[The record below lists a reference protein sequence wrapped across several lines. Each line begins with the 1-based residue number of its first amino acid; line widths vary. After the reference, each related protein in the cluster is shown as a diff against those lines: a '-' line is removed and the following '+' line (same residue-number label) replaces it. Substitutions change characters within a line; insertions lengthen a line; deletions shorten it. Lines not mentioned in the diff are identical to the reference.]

1 MNRDPALAPPAQR
14 CGDIMKRTWTHA
26 QTNRHDNMIE
36 FNLSAFEARVLG
48 VLAEKQF
55 LTPDVY
61 PLSLNAV
68 INACNQL
75 SNREPVMSL
84 GEETVE
90 ACLKR
95 LQQNHVA
102 QTYYPSGSRVAKY
115 QHMMRE
121 VFSLDDAKLALL
133 TLLLL
138 RGPQTCGELRGRTSR
153 MYPFASVESVERSL
167 DDLAACEPA
176 LVMQLP
182 RAPGTKESR
191 WAHLLSGA
199 MALERQEIAA
209 GMNAGGNSVVEG
221 ADDDRVA
228 HLASEVASLRRE
240 VNWLTEELVKFRKQ
254 FE

>member
-1 MNRDPALAPPAQR
+1 
-14 CGDIMKRTWTHA
+14 
-26 QTNRHDNMIE
+26 MIE

-48 VLAEKQF
+48 VLAEKAS

-68 INACNQL
+68 VNACNQL

-90 ACLKR
+90 TCLTR
-95 LQQNHVA
+95 LQQNNLA
-102 QTYYPSGSRVAKY
+102 QTYCPAGSRVAKY
-115 QHMMRE
+115 QHRVAE
-121 VFSLDDAKLALL
+121 VFSLDDAKLSLV

-138 RGPQTCGELRGRTSR
+138 RGPQTCGELRQRTAR

-167 DDLAACEPA
+167 GDLAANEPA

-199 MALERQEIAA
+199 IAVERQEIAS
-209 GMNAGGNSVVEG
+209 GMNVGGGVVEG
-221 ADDDRVA
+221 ANDDRVS
-228 HLASEVASLRRE
+228 HLEAEVASLRRE
-240 VNWLTEELVKFRKQ
+240 VTWLTEELAKFKKQ

>member
-1 MNRDPALAPPAQR
+1 
-14 CGDIMKRTWTHA
+14 
-26 QTNRHDNMIE
+26 MIE
-36 FNLSAFEARVLG
+36 FNLSQFEARVLG

-55 LTPDVY
+55 LTPDIY
-61 PLSLNAV
+61 PLSLNAI

-95 LQQNHVA
+95 LQDNHVA
-102 QTYYPSGSRVAKY
+102 QTYYPAGSRVAKY

-121 VFSLDDAKLALL
+121 VFTLDDAKLAIL

-138 RGPQTCGELRGRTSR
+138 RGPQTCGELRGRTAR
-153 MYPFASVESVERSL
+153 MYPFASVESVERTL
-167 DDLAACEPA
+167 TELAGNEPS

-191 WAHLLSGA
+191 WAHLLSGEVA
-199 MALERQEIAA
+199 IERQEIASR
-209 GMNAGGNSVVEG
+209 MNAGASAAIEG
-221 ADDDRVA
+221 AAGDRVA
-228 HLASEVASLRRE
+228 HLEADVASLREE
-240 VNWLTEELVKFRKQ
+240 VAWLTEELAKFKKQ

>member
-1 MNRDPALAPPAQR
+1 MRARLDGNVRNTYSHP
-14 CGDIMKRTWTHA
+14 
-26 QTNRHDNMIE
+26 MIE
-36 FNLSAFEARVLG
+36 LNLSAFEARVLG
-48 VLAEKQF
+48 VLAEKAS

-68 INACNQL
+68 VNACNQL

-84 GEETVE
+84 GEETV
-90 ACLKR
+90 AASLAR
-95 LQQNHVA
+95 LQQNNLA
-102 QTYYPSGSRVAKY
+102 QTYYPAGSRVAKY
-115 QHMMRE
+115 QHRVAE
-121 VFSLDDAKLALL
+121 VFSLDDAKLALV

-138 RGPQTCGELRGRTSR
+138 RGPQTCGELRQRTTR

-167 DDLAACEPA
+167 EELAANEPP

-199 MALERQEIAA
+199 MAVERQEIAS
-209 GMNAGGNSVVEG
+209 GMNVGGGVVEG
-221 ADDDRVA
+221 AGDDRLS
-228 HLASEVASLRRE
+228 HLETEVATLRRE
-240 VNWLTEELVKFRKQ
+240 VTWLTEELAKFKKQ

>member
-1 MNRDPALAPPAQR
+1 
-14 CGDIMKRTWTHA
+14 
-26 QTNRHDNMIE
+26 MIE
-36 FNLSAFEARVLG
+36 FNLSAFEARALG

-61 PLSLNAV
+61 PLSLNAIV
-68 INACNQL
+68 NACNQL

-95 LQQNHVA
+95 LQENHVA
-102 QTYYPSGSRVAKY
+102 QTYYPAGSRVAKY
-115 QHMMRE
+115 QHMLRE
-121 VFSLDDAKLALL
+121 VFSLDDARLALL

-138 RGPQTCGELRGRTSR
+138 RGPQTCGELRGRTAR

-167 DDLAACEPA
+167 DDLATDEPA

-191 WAHLLSGA
+191 WAHLLSGTLA
-199 MALERQEIAA
+199 VERQEFAA
-209 GMNAGGNSVVEG
+209 GSNASGSSVVEG
-221 ADDDRVA
+221 AGDDRLA
-228 HLASEVASLRRE
+228 HLEADVASLRQE
-240 VNWLTEELVKFRKQ
+240 VTWLTEELTKFRKQ

>member
-1 MNRDPALAPPAQR
+1 
-14 CGDIMKRTWTHA
+14 
-26 QTNRHDNMIE
+26 MIE
-36 FNLSAFEARVLG
+36 LNLSAFEARVLG
-48 VLAEKQF
+48 VLAEKSS

-68 INACNQL
+68 VNACNQL

-90 ACLKR
+90 TCLTR
-95 LQQNHVA
+95 LQQNNLA
-102 QTYYPSGSRVAKY
+102 QTYYPAGSRVAKY
-115 QHMMRE
+115 QHRVAE
-121 VFSLDDAKLALL
+121 VFSLDDARLSLI

-138 RGPQTCGELRGRTSR
+138 RGPQTCGELRQRTAR

-167 DDLAACEPA
+167 NDLAASEPA

-199 MALERQEIAA
+199 MAVERQEIAS
-209 GMNAGGNSVVEG
+209 GMNVGGGVVEG
-221 ADDDRVA
+221 AGDDRVS
-228 HLASEVASLRRE
+228 HLEAEVASLRRE
-240 VNWLTEELVKFRKQ
+240 VTWLTEELAKFKKQ

>member
-1 MNRDPALAPPAQR
+1 
-14 CGDIMKRTWTHA
+14 
-26 QTNRHDNMIE
+26 MIE
-36 FNLSAFEARVLG
+36 FNLSPFEARVLG

-61 PLSLNAV
+61 PLSLNAIV
-68 INACNQL
+68 NACNQL

-84 GEETVE
+84 GEETIE
-90 ACLKR
+90 ACLKT
-95 LQQNHVA
+95 LQENHLV
-102 QTYYPSGSRVAKY
+102 QTYYPAGSRVAKY
-115 QHMMRE
+115 QHMVRDA
-121 VFSLDDAKLALL
+121 FSLDDARLSLM

-138 RGPQTCGELRGRTSR
+138 RGPQTCGELRGRCGR

-167 DDLAACEPA
+167 GDLAADEPA

-199 MALERQEIAA
+199 AAVERNEIAA
-209 GMNAGGNSVVEG
+209 GMNSGVMSMVEG
-221 ADDDRVA
+221 SANDRVA
-228 HLASEVASLRRE
+228 HLEAVVAELRRE
-240 VNWLTEELVKFRKQ
+240 VTWLTEELAKFKKQ

>member
-1 MNRDPALAPPAQR
+1 
-14 CGDIMKRTWTHA
+14 
-26 QTNRHDNMIE
+26 MIE
-36 FNLSAFEARVLG
+36 FNLSPFEARILG

-61 PLSLNAV
+61 PLSLNAIV
-68 INACNQL
+68 NACNQL

-95 LQQNHVA
+95 LQDNHVA
-102 QTYYPSGSRVAKY
+102 QTYYPAGSRVAKY
-115 QHMMRE
+115 QHMLRE
-121 VFSLDDAKLALL
+121 VFSLDDAKLAVL

-138 RGPQTCGELRGRTSR
+138 RGPQTCGELRGRTAR

-167 DDLAACEPA
+167 DDLAANEPA

-199 MALERQEIAA
+199 LAVERQEFAA
-209 GMNAGGNSVVEG
+209 GTSAGGARVVEG
-221 ADDDRVA
+221 AGDDRVA
-228 HLASEVASLRRE
+228 RLDAEVAALRQE
-240 VNWLTEELVKFRKQ
+240 VTWLTEELAKFKKQ

>member
-1 MNRDPALAPPAQR
+1 
-14 CGDIMKRTWTHA
+14 
-26 QTNRHDNMIE
+26 MIE
-36 FNLSAFEARVLG
+36 FNLSPFEARVLG

-61 PLSLNAV
+61 PLSLNAIV
-68 INACNQL
+68 NACNQL

-84 GEETVE
+84 GEDTVE

-95 LQQNHVA
+95 LQENHVA
-102 QTYYPSGSRVAKY
+102 QTYYPAGSRVAKY
-115 QHMMRE
+115 QHMLRE
-121 VFSLDDAKLALL
+121 VFSLDDARLAVL

-138 RGPQTCGELRGRTSR
+138 RGPQTCGELRGRTAR

-167 DDLAACEPA
+167 DDLAAHDPP

-191 WAHLLSGA
+191 WAHLMSGA
-199 MALERQEIAA
+199 LAVERQEFAA
-209 GMNAGGNSVVEG
+209 GSSAGGGSVVEG
-221 ADDDRVA
+221 TGEDRVA
-228 HLASEVASLRRE
+228 HLEAEVASLRRE
-240 VNWLTEELVKFRKQ
+240 VTWLTEELAKFKKQ

>member
-1 MNRDPALAPPAQR
+1 
-14 CGDIMKRTWTHA
+14 
-26 QTNRHDNMIE
+26 MIE

-61 PLSLNAV
+61 PLSLNGIV
-68 INACNQL
+68 NACNQL
-75 SNREPVMSL
+75 SNRDPVMSL

-95 LQQNHVA
+95 LQENHVA
-102 QTYYPSGSRVAKY
+102 QAYYPAGSRVAKY

-121 VFSLDDAKLALL
+121 VFALDDAKLSLI

-138 RGPQTCGELRGRTSR
+138 RGPQTCGELRGRTAR
-153 MYPFASVESVERSL
+153 MYPFASIESVERSL
-167 DDLAACEPA
+167 NDLAGNEPP

-191 WAHLLSGA
+191 WAHLLSGE
-199 MALERQEIAA
+199 MAVERQEIAT
-209 GMNAGGNSVVEG
+209 GMNVGSGVLEG
-221 ADDDRVA
+221 AGDDRVA
-228 HLASEVASLRRE
+228 RLEAEVVSLRRE
-240 VNWLTEELVKFRKQ
+240 VTWLTEELAKFKKQ
-254 FE
+254 FD

>member
-1 MNRDPALAPPAQR
+1 
-14 CGDIMKRTWTHA
+14 
-26 QTNRHDNMIE
+26 MIE

-48 VLAEKQF
+48 VLAEKSS

-68 INACNQL
+68 VNACNQL

-90 ACLKR
+90 TCLTR
-95 LQQNHVA
+95 LQQNNLA
-102 QTYYPSGSRVAKY
+102 QTYYPAGSRVAKY
-115 QHMMRE
+115 QHRVAE
-121 VFSLDDAKLALL
+121 VFSLDDAKLSLV

-138 RGPQTCGELRGRTSR
+138 RGPQTCGELRQRTAR

-167 DDLAACEPA
+167 EDLAANEPP

-199 MALERQEIAA
+199 MAVERQEIAS
-209 GMNAGGNSVVEG
+209 GMNVGGGVVEG
-221 ADDDRVA
+221 TGDDRVS
-228 HLASEVASLRRE
+228 HLEAEVASLRRE
-240 VNWLTEELVKFRKQ
+240 VTWLTEELTKFKKQ